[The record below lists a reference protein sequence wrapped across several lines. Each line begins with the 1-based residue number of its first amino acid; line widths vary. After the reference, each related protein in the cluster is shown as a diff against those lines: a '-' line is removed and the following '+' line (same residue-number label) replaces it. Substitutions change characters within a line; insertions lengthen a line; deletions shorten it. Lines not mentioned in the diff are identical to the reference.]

1 LSRGRPPDIV
11 DGPDEVDG
19 PEERGVEDP
28 FRNQIRPAAPTSRDE
43 HAAQS
48 EAGFLLAVAA
58 PPDDGV
64 ASWQRMR
71 ERAAA
76 ALRDRHERLRVVS
89 DASLVGTWS
98 MDPETGEVFAD
109 VLVPTLF
116 GLGPEPMHR
125 FDEYAQRVADEDR
138 PRLLDAVARA
148 LAGEGQGYVHVEP
161 RVAGV
166 VGAAP
171 RWVEV
176 RAKVDFDER
185 GQATRL
191 FGTMTDATARHEAE
205 AELRLADQRKDEFL
219 ATLAHELRNPLAAI
233 SSALALLDRASDP
246 ARAAH
251 YRETARRQMNNV
263 VRLVDDL
270 LDVAR
275 ITRGEVTLRR
285 EAVDFASVV
294 QCALTATRESLEAR
308 RHDLAVTVRP
318 GGYRMDADGT
328 RLEQVVVNLLRNA
341 AKYTDPGGKISVD
354 LGHDD
359 TGDAPVALLRV
370 RDTGRGIPR
379 AMLER
384 VFDLFVQ
391 VSPSIDRET
400 GGLGIGL
407 TLVKSLV
414 AMHGGTVT
422 ASSDGRGKGSEFAVR
437 LPLRAENGPRAAD
450 GAGAAAKA
458 SDGLFRRRRILIV
471 EDSEGVRET
480 LKDLLVELGHEVFVA
495 IDGLQGLMQFKAVR
509 PDVALVDV
517 GLPRIDGFEFARRV
531 RAHRAADRSLLIALT
546 GYGDRVTKARARLAG
561 FDLHLTKPV
570 DLEALPEILRGAGWP
585 APDYEV

>member
-1 LSRGRPPDIV
+1 
-11 DGPDEVDG
+11 
-19 PEERGVEDP
+19 
-28 FRNQIRPAAPTSRDE
+28 
-43 HAAQS
+43 
-48 EAGFLLAVAA
+48 
-58 PPDDGV
+58 
-64 ASWQRMR
+64 
-71 ERAAA
+71 
-76 ALRDRHERLRVVS
+76 
-89 DASLVGTWS
+89 
-98 MDPETGEVFAD
+98 
-109 VLVPTLF
+109 
-116 GLGPEPMHR
+116 
-125 FDEYAQRVADEDR
+125 
-138 PRLLDAVARA
+138 
-148 LAGEGQGYVHVEP
+148 
-161 RVAGV
+161 
-166 VGAAP
+166 
-171 RWVEV
+171 
-176 RAKVDFDER
+176 
-185 GQATRL
+185 
-191 FGTMTDATARHEAE
+191 MTDATTRHEAE

-233 SSALALLDRASDP
+233 SSALALLERASDP
-246 ARAAH
+246 ARASY

-294 QCALTATRESLEAR
+294 QCALTATRESVEAR
-308 RHDLAVTVRP
+308 RHDLAVTVAP

-341 AKYTDPGGKISVD
+341 AKYTDPGGRISVD
-354 LGHDD
+354 LGREE
-359 TGDAPVALLRV
+359 TGAASVALLRV

-379 AMLER
+379 VMLER

-422 ASSDGRGKGSEFAVR
+422 ASSDGRGKGSEFTVR
-437 LPLRAENGPRAAD
+437 LPLRAESGPRAAE
-450 GAGAAAKA
+450 GAGMKA
-458 SDGLFRRRRILIV
+458 SDGTFPFRRRRILIV

-480 LKDLLVELGHEVFVA
+480 LRDLLVELGHEVFVA

-531 RAHRAADRSLLIALT
+531 RAQRAADRSMLIALT

-570 DLEALPEILRGAGWP
+570 DLEALPEILRGAERP